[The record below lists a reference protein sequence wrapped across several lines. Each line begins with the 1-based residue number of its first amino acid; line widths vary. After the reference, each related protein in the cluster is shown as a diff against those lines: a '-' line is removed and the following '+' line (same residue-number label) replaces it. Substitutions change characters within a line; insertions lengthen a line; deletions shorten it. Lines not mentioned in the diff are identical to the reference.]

1 MGLAGIAGLAFATQA
16 AGAPCAPDR
25 VTVLGDFGEAA
36 FTVAVADD
44 EAERARGLMFVEEMP
59 RFSGMLFIYET
70 PRRASFWMANTL
82 IPLDMLFAAPDGTI
96 TRIHREAVP
105 LDRSSIDGGEG
116 VQYVLEINGG
126 MAEVLGISEG
136 DVLQHPAI
144 GAADGVSP
152 AAPCD

>member
-1 MGLAGIAGLAFATQA
+1 MGLAGIAGLAFAAQA

-126 MAEVLGISEG
+126 LAKVLGISEG

-144 GAADGVSP
+144 GAAGGVSP